1 MMEMYLKIDPSGEL
15 SWIEL
20 ERCARHDDIYQGAES
35 ISLADLYPI
44 IGCSCVEQ
52 VYSVIPCIVF
62 MVDESGKLK
71 DPMQPYNPLG
81 SRLYAGSAH
90 GDFIHGPIVLFSMQ
104 RTEPFGEYD
113 LFPLSAAQE
122 SVLSLFLGVV
132 LPEK

>member
-1 MMEMYLKIDPSGEL
+1 MLEKYLLIKPSGEL

-20 ERCARHDDIYQGAES
+20 ERRARHDDIYQGAEA

-44 IGCSCVEQ
+44 IGCSCCEQ
-52 VYSVIPCIVF
+52 VYSVIPGIVF
-62 MVDESGKLK
+62 MVDESGKIK
-71 DPMQPYNPLG
+71 DPMQPYNPVG
-81 SRLYAGSAH
+81 SRLYAGSAY

-104 RTEPFGEYD
+104 RTEPYGEYD

-122 SVLSLFLGVV
+122 SLLSLSLGVV